1 MNKVDKKE
9 ILLESGTNEI
19 EIMEFRINDNLYGI
33 NVAKVREIM
42 MAETVTPLPLTHPV
56 IEGIY
61 KPRDFVITVFD
72 LPKYLNGNDAVHGEK
87 DIFIVTNFNKLNI
100 AFRVTKVEGIVRL
113 SWSQIQKPDKTVN
126 SGEDEGIATG
136 ITEINN
142 ELVTIL
148 DFEKIVAEVSPLSG
162 IQLSEIDQLGSR
174 KNNNAHIV
182 IVEDSIMLAKL
193 IIESLTRAGFTN
205 ISKFDNGDEAW
216 KYLES
221 LKGHENITDE
231 VSIVIT
237 DIEMPIMDGHKLT
250 KLIKSNDLFK
260 EIPVIIFSSM
270 INDALYVKG
279 KELGADE
286 QISKPEIGNLVG
298 VIDYLLERSKK
309 IKK

>member
-113 SWSQIQKPDKTVN
+113 FWSQIQKPDKTVN

-162 IQLSEIDQLGSR
+162 IQLSEIDQLGNR

-221 LKGHENITDE
+221 IKGHENITDE